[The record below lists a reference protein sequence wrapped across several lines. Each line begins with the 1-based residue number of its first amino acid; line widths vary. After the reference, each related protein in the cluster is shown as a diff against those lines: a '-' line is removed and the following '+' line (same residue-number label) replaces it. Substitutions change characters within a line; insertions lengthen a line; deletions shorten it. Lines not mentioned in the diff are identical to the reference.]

1 MRLAKLWLGVFG
13 AGFAV
18 IVAMMVL
25 TLFTRIPAGAL
36 TRIGQVSEHDFEPLR
51 LPPPIDFSLIRQA
64 PIDRADVLV
73 IGDSF
78 SHYFAWQ
85 SVLVAAGYPVATV
98 HWDKVP
104 TPCGDIGAWLQSAGF
119 RGRLVLIESIEF
131 LLPERLEAMR
141 HCKSMGRQP
150 FAPSPTPT
158 TNPSH
163 PPAGFAL
170 NTGARLT
177 SGLVTYLHT
186 REVRKSR
193 GLVTF
198 EAGRWGSTVF
208 ASPVQDGCQQFSS
221 RICDKSLFLEI
232 ERTTPELTAADADF
246 MARFS
251 AQARP
256 LTVRWMVIP
265 NKTTVY
271 LDTGRNAAFVARAQA
286 LGIGPDL
293 FTPAQTARRDI
304 QDLYWPHDNH
314 WSMAGQLYFGGRML
328 DDVRAAIGPSHTD
341 ALK

>member
-1 MRLAKLWLGVFG
+1 MRPAKLWLSIFA

-18 IVAMMVL
+18 IVAMMIV
-25 TLFTRIPAGAL
+25 TLFTRIPVGAL
-36 TRIGQVSEHDFEPLR
+36 TRIGQVSEYHFEPLR

-64 PIDRADVLV
+64 PIDQADVFV

-85 SVLVAAGYPVATV
+85 TVLVAAGYKVATV

-104 TPCGDIGAWLQSAGF
+104 TPCGDIDAWLQSAGF
-119 RGRLVLIESIEF
+119 HGRLVLIESIEF

-141 HCKSMGRQP
+141 TCKPMGRQP

-170 NTGARLT
+170 NTGAKLT

-186 REVRKSR
+186 REVLKTNN
-193 GLVTF
+193 LVTF

-208 ASPVQDGCQQFSS
+208 ASPVQDGCRQFSS

-251 AQARP
+251 DQAQP
-256 LTVRWMVIP
+256 LKVRWMVIP

-271 LDTGRNAAFVARAQA
+271 LDTHRNTAFLARAQA
-286 LGIGPDL
+286 LRIGPDL
-293 FTPAQTARRDI
+293 FTPAQLARRDI
-304 QDLYWPHDNH
+304 QDLYWPNDNH
-314 WSMAGQLYFGGRML
+314 WSMAGQLYFGRRML
-328 DDVRAAIGPSHTD
+328 DDVRAAIGEPHTD
-341 ALK
+341 APK